1 MGRLKLF
8 NFARIAASS
17 YPLPLGL
24 AVLGDGQYGDFA
36 TNRDIKKKLGLKS
49 INSVISYLI
58 KDYKMRRLNSIFG
71 VDRGKIS
78 SFTEEDRIEDR
89 R

>member
-1 MGRLKLF
+1 MATTVKVER
-8 NFARIAASS
+8 NVARE
-17 YPLPLGL
+17 LENL
-24 AVLGDGQYGDFA
+24 
-36 TNRDIKKKLGLKS
+36 KKKLGLKS
-49 INSVISYLI
+49 INSVISHLI
-58 KDYKMRRLNSIFG
+58 REYKMHRLNSIFG

>member
-1 MGRLKLF
+1 MATTVKVER
-8 NFARIAASS
+8 NVARE
-17 YPLPLGL
+17 LENL
-24 AVLGDGQYGDFA
+24 
-36 TNRDIKKKLGLKS
+36 KKKLGLKS